1 MIDELPAALEY
12 TLSTTHHLYIL
23 SLPEQKIGRPA
34 LKMGIE
40 RGEMRIGGEGG
51 QSGNAIGCL

>member
-23 SLPEQKIGRPA
+23 SLPEQKIGRPV
-34 LKMGIE
+34 LKVGMG
-40 RGEMRIGGEGG
+40 RGEMKIGGKG
-51 QSGNAIGCL
+51 SK